1 MSAVPERGAYSGRQ
15 GFDAGALD
23 WRTLDRLRSV
33 LKLDAVVPVVLIAA
47 ALLMTLEPTILGVTI
62 TERQI
67 VLTFFGFLGI
77 DTLIERTGRLR
88 RIERR
93 LETLSEKASGQQG
106 AGQVLRA
113 RSSFE
118 RMDVLIAQ
126 ARRSVL
132 IIGVNLEGA
141 LGCTA
146 ALTTLARSGGTVRLL
161 AMDPTGSALAPSAST
176 SGVDPELRRGKIIQN
191 LELLRKEFAQLAPD
205 ARARVR
211 LMVADLAL
219 PVGAVGLDEGT
230 RGGSLIV
237 QHYLTGTAA
246 ELAPLLWLH
255 AESDEPWY
263 ARYLAQCEA
272 CVAAGYAWD
281 GSGGRS

>member
-1 MSAVPERGAYSGRQ
+1 M
-15 GFDAGALD
+15 
-23 WRTLDRLRSV
+23 LDRLRDA
-33 LKLDAVVPVVLIAA
+33 LKLDSIVPVMLIVA

-67 VLTFFGFLGI
+67 VLAFFGFLGI

-88 RIERR
+88 RIEQR
-93 LETLSEKASGQQG
+93 LETLAEKASGLQA
-106 AGQVLRA
+106 AGQALRA

-118 RMDVLIAQ
+118 RMDVLVAQ

-132 IIGVNLEGA
+132 IIGINLEGA

-146 ALTTLARSGGTVRLL
+146 ALASLASSGGVVRLL
-161 AMDPTGSALAPSAST
+161 AMDPGGLALAPSAAT
-176 SGVDPELRRGKIIQN
+176 SGVDPALRRGKIVQN

-219 PVGAVGLDEGT
+219 PAGAVGLDEST
-230 RGGSLIV
+230 RGGSLII
-237 QHYLTGTAA
+237 QHYLAGTGS
-246 ELAPLLWLH
+246 ERAPLLQLR

-263 ARYLAQCEA
+263 GRYLAQCEA
-272 CVAAGYAWD
+272 CVAAARPWD
-281 GSGGRS
+281 GNGGPN

>member
-1 MSAVPERGAYSGRQ
+1 MFE
-15 GFDAGALD
+15 
-23 WRTLDRLRSV
+23 RLRGV
-33 LKLDAVVPVVLIAA
+33 LKLDAVVPIVLIAA

-67 VLTFFGFLGI
+67 VLAFFGFLGI

-88 RIERR
+88 RIERQ
-93 LETLSEKASGQQG
+93 LETLTENASGAQN

-113 RSSFE
+113 RNSFE
-118 RMDVLIAQ
+118 RMDVLVAQ

-146 ALTTLARSGGTVRLL
+146 TLTTLARSGGTVRLL
-161 AMDPTGSALAPSAST
+161 AMDPDGSALVPSATT
-176 SGVDPELRRGKIIQN
+176 SGVDPVLRRGKIVQN

-205 ARARVR
+205 VRARVR
-211 LMVADLAL
+211 LMVSDLAL
-219 PVGAVGLDEGT
+219 PVGAVGIDEGA

-263 ARYLAQCEA
+263 GRYLAQCEA
-272 CVAAGYAWD
+272 CVVAARAWN

>member
-1 MSAVPERGAYSGRQ
+1 M
-15 GFDAGALD
+15 
-23 WRTLDRLRSV
+23 LDRLRGV
-33 LKLDAVVPVVLIAA
+33 LKLDSIVPIVLIVA
-47 ALLMTLEPTILGVTI
+47 ALLMTLEPTVLGVTV

-67 VLTFFGFLGI
+67 VLAFFGFLGI

-88 RIERR
+88 RMEKQ
-93 LETLSEKASGQQG
+93 LETLAERIAGQQST
-106 AGQVLRA
+106 GQVLRA

-118 RMDVLIAQ
+118 RMDTLVGQ

-132 IIGVNLEGA
+132 IIGINLEGA

-146 ALTTLARSGGTVRLL
+146 ALASLARSGGAVRLL
-161 AMDPTGSALAPSAST
+161 AMDPGGAALAPSAAT
-176 SGVDPELRRGKIIQN
+176 SGVDPVLRRGKIVQN
-191 LELLRKEFAQLAPD
+191 LELLRREFAQLAPED
-205 ARARVR
+205 RARVR

-246 ELAPLLWLH
+246 ELAPLLYLR

-263 ARYLAQCEA
+263 SRYLTQCEA
-272 CVAAGYAWD
+272 CVTAARTWD
-281 GSGGRS
+281 GNGGQP